1 MAYEHSDGGAHTST
15 KIVIAGG
22 FGVGKTTF
30 VGAVSEDARV
40 KALAGGASAPIPTY
54 VTFANDAQA
63 KQMTFTWTIPPD
75 GFNGAGA
82 LLQGLSGSMNGG
94 GAGP

>member
-1 MAYEHSDGGAHTST
+1 
-15 KIVIAGG
+15 VIG
-22 FGVGKTTF
+22 F

-40 KALAGGASAPIPTY
+40 KAVAGGATAPIPTY

-63 KQMTFTWTIPPD
+63 KQMTFTWTLPPSAF
-75 GFNGAGA
+75 GGAGA
-82 LLQGLSGSMNGG
+82 LLQGLSAAGG